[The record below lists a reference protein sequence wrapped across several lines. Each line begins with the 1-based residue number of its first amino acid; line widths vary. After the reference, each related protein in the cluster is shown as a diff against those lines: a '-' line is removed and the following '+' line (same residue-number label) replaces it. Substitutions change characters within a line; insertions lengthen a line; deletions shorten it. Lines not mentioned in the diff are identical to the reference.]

1 MSENHSDSLIQQFLK
16 MSQPDTYN
24 LSLKFKT
31 ENKTIFEIELSSNGM
46 IRQEMKEQLMNVID
60 HSVTAAAKTIISAK

>member
-1 MSENHSDSLIQQFLK
+1 MSENQSDSLIQQFFK

-31 ENKTIFEIELSSNGM
+31 ENRIIFEIELSSNGM
-46 IRQEMKEQLMNVID
+46 IRQEMKQQLMDVID
-60 HSVTAAAKTIISAK
+60 HSVKAATKTIISAK